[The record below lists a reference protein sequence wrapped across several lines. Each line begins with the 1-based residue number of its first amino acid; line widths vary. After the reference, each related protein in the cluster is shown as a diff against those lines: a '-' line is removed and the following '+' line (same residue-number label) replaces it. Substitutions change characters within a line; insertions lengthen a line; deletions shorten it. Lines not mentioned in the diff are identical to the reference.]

1 MEVTFFQAAIIA
13 IWVALVMSRALGGAT
28 LTLRFT
34 PLMTG
39 LVVGVVF
46 GDIAQAMMITAAIQL
61 MYMGVFSPGGQMPSE
76 PAVAAA
82 IAVPVALLSNMQPTA
97 AVGIAVPVGLL
108 GSYLYQFRFF
118 VNTFIMQKFTE
129 KYAEQGNSSGL
140 TFSIIILPTICSFI
154 IFIPFIFVVLYYGA
168 PVIADIIRQ
177 NEGNIVFHILSVIGG
192 GLAAVGIALTV
203 YVIGKRNYVIF
214 FVLAYFLAVTTK
226 SLNITMVTYAI
237 IGAIIA
243 FLFVLVKSETFNSVK
258 DNLGRG
264 VSNNSAHTSDDD
276 DDY

>member
-13 IWVALVMSRALGGAT
+13 LWVALVMSRALGGAT

-39 LVVGVVF
+39 LIVGIVF
-46 GDIAQAMMITAAIQL
+46 GDVAQAMMITAAIQL

-76 PAVAAA
+76 PAVAAS
-82 IAVPVALLSNMQPTA
+82 IAVPVALLSHMQPTA

-108 GSYLYQFRFF
+108 GSYLYQVRFF
-118 VNTFIMQKFTE
+118 INTFIMQKFTE
-129 KYAEQGNSSGL
+129 RYAKDANSSGL
-140 TFSIIILPTICSFI
+140 TFSIIILPTIFSFL
-154 IFIPFIFVVLYYGA
+154 IFIPFIFIVLYFGA
-168 PVIADIIRQ
+168 PVIAEMIKQ
-177 NEGNIVFHILSVIGG
+177 NEGNIIFHILGVIGG

-226 SLNITMVTYAI
+226 PLNITMVTYAI

-243 FLFVLVKSETFNSVK
+243 CLFVLVKSETFNSVK

-264 VSNNSAHTSDDD
+264 VSTQSSHDD